1 MSVAVRLPGNA
12 AYAAFRE
19 ALLDFSDEPTPLN
32 LERYLDAS
40 RALDGAAPADDPSPK
55 RSSRKAQRSP
65 E

>member
-1 MSVAVRLPGNA
+1 MSVAVRLPRNA
-12 AYAAFRE
+12 SYAAFRE

-40 RALDGAAPADDPSPK
+40 RALDGRASADDPSPK
-55 RSSRKAQRSP
+55 RLSSKAQRSP